1 MDKLVVA
8 SLDGGF
14 MDKEEFPTRDI
25 LIQRARAMWPS
36 LLERSE
42 ECEKNRRVSD
52 ETINDFRNAGFFR
65 MGVPKK
71 YGGYEMDY
79 DVLCEVIIEI
89 AHVCASSAWNLAVL
103 GEHAYTLTN
112 STQEILDELWGQDPN
127 VLIATGNDPKA
138 TLEPV
143 DGGYI
148 FNARTSFSSGCD
160 HVDWWISRGTDTST
174 GNQVGVFI
182 PKQENV
188 TIIEDSWYM
197 SGLSGSG
204 SKDIEF
210 NNVFIPMS
218 YVRGAPKGP
227 EWAGKQAG
235 VSNGATYKLSQLSTK
250 PFTLA
255 AVSVGIAGG
264 VLRSF
269 TERILERKSRFG
281 DDLSEKQ
288 NIHLRIAESSAE
300 YDAARKILLSD
311 IQESLSILRTEDDIP
326 DEMHQRNRRDM
337 AFCPRLAQASV
348 DRLFYATGAGGLAL
362 NNNLQR
368 QFRDVHAAGAQ
379 LFLNWDINAT
389 VYGRSK
395 LGLEVGGPVI

>member
-1 MDKLVVA
+1 MDKLVA
-8 SLDGGF
+8 TSLDDAL
-14 MDKEEFPTRDI
+14 MDKEEIPTRDI

-52 ETINDFRNAGFFR
+52 ETISDFRNAGFFR

-71 YGGYEMDY
+71 YGGFEMDY
-79 DVLCEVIIEI
+79 DALCEVIMEL
-89 AHVCASSAWNLAVL
+89 AFVCGSSAWNLAVL

-112 STQEILDELWGQDPN
+112 SKQEILDELWGDDPN

-143 DGGYI
+143 DGGYV

-160 HVDWWISRGTDTST
+160 HVDWWISRGTDTKT
-174 GNQVGVFI
+174 GKQVGVFI
-182 PKQENV
+182 PKQDNV
-188 TIIEDSWYM
+188 KIIEDSWNM
-197 SGLSGSG
+197 SGLGGSG

-210 NNVFIPMS
+210 KNVFVPID

-227 EWAGKQAG
+227 EWGGKEAQ
-235 VSNGATYKLSQLSTK
+235 VTNPATYRLSQLSTK

-255 AVSVGIAGG
+255 SVSVGIAGG
-264 VLRSF
+264 VLKAF
-269 TERILERKSRFG
+269 TERMLERKARYG
-281 DDLSEKQ
+281 GDLSEKQ
-288 NIHLRIAESSAE
+288 NIHLRIAESAAE

-311 IQESLSILRTEDDIP
+311 IQESLDILRTQDDIP

-348 DRLFYATGAGGLAL
+348 DRLFYATGAGGLSL
-362 NNNLQR
+362 DNNLQR

-389 VYGRSK
+389 AYGRAK